1 MIAKRYL
8 FLVTVLLFFIS
19 SDIIPQ
25 NLERPEVG
33 IALSGG
39 GALGFAHIGAL
50 KIIDSLNIPI
60 DYVAGTSMGGLVGSL
75 LSLGYSPQ
83 EMEQLVISTDWA
95 DIFDDSPKRSDLPYF
110 EKRNRGLYQLSLNLD
125 GFTPTVPSGL
135 IAGQKISLLFSNLT
149 YLHESKNNFDQL
161 PIPFRCIAVDLIT
174 GKEVVLKEGSLS
186 KAMRATMS
194 IPSAFNPVEWGDYLL
209 IDGGVL
215 NNFPVDVARD
225 MGADIVIGLNLI
237 YPPNKMEDYNNLLT
251 ILSRTADIPRD
262 RRLFDNI
269 NETDIY
275 IEQNVDQFSLTDF
288 NKDKISLIIK
298 RGEEAARNKIPA
310 LLELKN
316 KLLSFPPN
324 KKERIVLRR
333 DFAKTI
339 SSITLKGNE
348 LLDFEFINNLLDIKT
363 GQAFDTKTISDKI
376 MRVYGLGYFDTI
388 DYEIEPAGKYEYH
401 LIINIKE
408 KSKQKVF
415 FGLRYN
421 DFNKLVGAIKVQ
433 TTSLFIHGL
442 RTELELQFAGIYKLS
457 GKMFYPSRS
466 LDFPIYPFIHF
477 IDKSSPVNIFDS
489 TGSKM
494 AQYRDASFLYGGGV
508 GVNISKN
515 WDIEISYNKEHVNA
529 RADIAFRNFGY
540 FPDFGD
546 NLSRVDVALNF
557 DNLDNVVLPRNGT
570 RISIDTEISDKRLGS
585 PIIYNKIDIRGE
597 SYNTFNG
604 NHTIRIHGSYL
615 KGWNNVPIYK
625 LFYLGGPKEFI
636 GLDYTQL
643 FGSRIAIAGIDY
655 RYEFKKDIFLKLLFN
670 AAFDYRFGF
679 PGEEQINGK
688 PIYGFGIGAEFLS
701 ILGPLQLIIANGE
714 QSPNKLGTRKF
725 YYYITAGYKF

>member
-1 MIAKRYL
+1 MIVKKNIQL
-8 FLVTVLLFFIS
+8 ITVLLFIIS
-19 SDIIPQ
+19 SNIFPQ
-25 NLERPEVG
+25 NLKRPEVG
-33 IALSGG
+33 VALSGG
-39 GALGFAHIGAL
+39 GALGFAHVGAL

-83 EMEQLVISTDWA
+83 EMEELVTSTDWD

-149 YLHESKNNFDQL
+149 YLHESKKNFDQL

-215 NNFPVDVARD
+215 NNFPVDVARE

-237 YPPNKMEDYNNLLT
+237 YPPNKMEDYDNLLT

-269 NETDIY
+269 KETDIY

-288 NKDKISLIIK
+288 NSEKISLIIK

-316 KLLSFPPN
+316 KLLSFPPD

-333 DFAKTI
+333 DFTKTI

-363 GQAFDTKTISDKI
+363 GQLFDSNIISEKI

-433 TTSLFIHGL
+433 TTSLFIPGL
-442 RTELELQFAGIYKLS
+442 RTELELQFAGIYKIS

-489 TGSKM
+489 TGSKL
-494 AQYRDASFLYGGGV
+494 AQYRDASFLYGGGI
-508 GVNISKN
+508 GVNISKD
-515 WDIEISYNKEHVNA
+515 WDLEVSYNKEHVNA
-529 RADIAFRNFGY
+529 KADIAFRNFGY

-546 NLSRVDVALNF
+546 KLSRIDLAVNF
-557 DNLDNVVLPRNGT
+557 DNLDNIVLPRTGT
-570 RISIDTEISDKRLGS
+570 KISIHSEISDTRLGS
-585 PIIYNKIDIRGE
+585 PIIYNKFDLRGE
-597 SYNTFNG
+597 SYITFN
-604 NHTIRIHGSYL
+604 NYHTIKFRGSYL

-625 LFYLGGPKEFI
+625 LFYLGGPAEFI

-655 RYEFKKDIFLKLLFN
+655 RYEFKKDIFFKILFN

-679 PGEEQINGK
+679 PGETQINGN
-688 PIYGFGIGAEFLS
+688 PIYGFGVGVEFLS

-714 QSPNKLGTRKF
+714 KSPYKSESRKL